1 MKSCVD
7 CVPCFIRQALAAV
20 RIASPDPGVH
30 EQVLREVLAKAA
42 NLDFNVPPPVMG
54 QWVYRRIRE
63 ATGNADPY
71 REHKRRQN
79 ELALRVYPEMRRRV
93 AASPDPF
100 VAAVRLALAGN
111 IIDPG
116 TGNDLSDDE
125 AVHTLERSLDTNEHG
140 PADED
145 VGALAR
151 GVAAAGRILYIADN
165 AGEIVLDRLLI
176 ETALAGRLDQ
186 VTVAVRGG
194 PVINDA
200 TAEDARAA
208 GLCDLVRVID
218 NGDDAPGTV
227 LSQCSPAFRAEFDA
241 ADLVIAKGQGN
252 YETLND
258 VQKPIFLLLMA
269 KCRVV
274 ARDLGCALGDRLVW
288 RPNPAGGK

>member
-7 CVPCFIRQALAAV
+7 CIPCFIRQALAAV
-20 RIASPDPGVH
+20 RIASSDPAVH
-30 EQVLREVLAKAA
+30 EQLLREVLAKVAD
-42 NLDFNVPPPVMG
+42 LDFDVPPPVMG
-54 QWVYRRIRE
+54 QWVYRRVRE
-63 ATGNADPY
+63 ATGHPDPY

-79 ELALRVYPEMRRRV
+79 ALALRIYPEMRRRV
-93 AASPDPF
+93 AESPDPF
-100 VAAVRLALAGN
+100 AAAVRLALAGN

-116 TGNDLSDDE
+116 TGNDLTEHE
-125 AVHTLERSLDTNEHG
+125 AVRVLEAALDSDQAG
-140 PADED
+140 PSARA

-151 GVAAAGRILYIADN
+151 AIDGAQRILYIADN

-176 ETALAGRLDQ
+176 ETALDGRLDQ

-200 TAEDARAA
+200 TVEDARAA
-208 GLCDLVRVID
+208 GLCELVRVID

-227 LSQCSPAFRAEFDA
+227 LSQCSPTFRAAFDA

-274 ARDLGCALGDRLVW
+274 AGDLGCALGDVLVLGL
-288 RPNPAGGK
+288 NTTA